1 MTALAILKKSHYSK
15 SLIFMLLIVDMM
27 MLSFAFFVSNFV
39 LHDALLLANRESQ
52 TLLIISN
59 LGWIVA
65 STFSNVYHIDNLK
78 TYRKIFWV
86 VLFSL
91 MLCVI
96 IIGVYSFLINPGYF
110 SLNFILY
117 FFVLS
122 YLLITATRIS
132 EWKMY
137 TFLRSVYSSKKN
149 VVVVGFTKPGKRLSS
164 YFIKNGAANYNFLG
178 FFDENTK
185 QPLREQYMLGQLKD
199 IQNFCIRE
207 NVDEIYYA
215 LPNHAPLVDKL
226 AKFADD
232 NYIHFGLVQ
241 DVEGLSNQRIDTHL
255 YDDGKIPI
263 VTPRRDPLRYFFN
276 RQVKRAFDIFFSF
289 LVISL
294 LFPFIVPIV
303 GLAIKLNSKGPI
315 FFRQMR
321 SGKNGKPFWCY
332 KFRTMTVNN
341 ESDSKQASKND
352 SRITKVGAFL
362 RKTSLDE
369 FPQFYNV
376 LIGDMSVVG
385 PRPHMLKHTE
395 EYSAIIDNFKV
406 RHFINSGITGYA
418 QVNGYRGETKDNSQ
432 MEKRVI
438 YDNWYLEN
446 WSLSLDIKII
456 IKTVVNAIRGEKNA
470 Y

>member
-1 MTALAILKKSHYSK
+1 M
-15 SLIFMLLIVDMM
+15 
-27 MLSFAFFVSNFV
+27 
-39 LHDALLLANRESQ
+39 
-52 TLLIISN
+52 
-59 LGWIVA
+59 
-65 STFSNVYHIDNLK
+65 
-78 TYRKIFWV
+78 
-86 VLFSL
+86 
-91 MLCVI
+91 
-96 IIGVYSFLINPGYF
+96 
-110 SLNFILY
+110 
-117 FFVLS
+117 
-122 YLLITATRIS
+122 
-132 EWKMY
+132 
-137 TFLRSVYSSKKN
+137 
-149 VVVVGFTKPGKRLSS
+149 
-164 YFIKNGAANYNFLG
+164 
-178 FFDENTK
+178 
-185 QPLREQYMLGQLKD
+185 
-199 IQNFCIRE
+199 
-207 NVDEIYYA
+207 
-215 LPNHAPLVDKL
+215 
-226 AKFADD
+226 
-232 NYIHFGLVQ
+232 
-241 DVEGLSNQRIDTHL
+241 
-255 YDDGKIPI
+255 
-263 VTPRRDPLRYFFN
+263 
-276 RQVKRAFDIFFSF
+276 
-289 LVISL
+289 
-294 LFPFIVPIV
+294 
-303 GLAIKLNSKGPI
+303 AIKLDSKGPI

-321 SGKNGKPFWCY
+321 SGKNGKPFWCH